1 MTKYECIIFYI
12 GLVNAHTRL
21 VERSWNGLQHTEP
34 KTTQTTTI
42 TAITGNKK
50 IGKQYQDIT
59 VERDGWY
66 CWHKDINRRVEVHN
80 NYMFCWTESNRVNNN
95 LVEPEFNIIET
106 A

>member
-1 MTKYECIIFYI
+1 MNALYYI

-21 VERSWNGLQHTEP
+21 VERSWNGLKHTEP
-34 KTTQTTTI
+34 KTTQTATI

-66 CWHKDINRRVEVHN
+66 CWHKDINRRVEVQN
-80 NYMFCWTESNRVNNN
+80 NY
-95 LVEPEFNIIET
+95 
-106 A
+106 